1 MSSPRAATSVETRIW
16 DWDWGEGE
24 EKRSIERRRA
34 FCGIWE
40 CKELGARERFWRK
53 EESRRTEVMELVKI
67 RVRAGRWWRRRV

>member
-1 MSSPRAATSVETRIW
+1 M
-16 DWDWGEGE
+16 
-24 EKRSIERRRA
+24 ERRRA

-40 CKELGARERFWRK
+40 CKELGARERFWRR